1 MTFIQPTKH
10 GNFFNI
16 VIAMLVIALLGG
28 TFWLVI
34 AYNKTVDLTQDI
46 ASAKAQ
52 TDSIGAE
59 NTALNNQVLATL
71 GDVDSSALADEDG
84 LVQDK
89 NPQYFSIDQQWPI
102 ASQSL

>member
-10 GNFFNI
+10 LNFLNAI
-16 VIAMLVIALLGG
+16 IALLVVALLGG

-34 AYNKTVDLTQDI
+34 AYNKTVDLSHNI
-46 ASAKAQ
+46 ISLKAQ
-52 TDSIGAE
+52 LQSVGAQ
-59 NTALNNQVLATL
+59 NTALNNQILATT
-71 GDVDSSALADEDG
+71 GSADLTSLASADG

-102 ASQSL
+102 ASQQ